1 MSQTRRKGIEI
12 LRDEISDISRVVNTH
27 SENITRRLERVKDMV
42 AKYCAGKG
50 DTVAPAS
57 SAPSA
62 SPASTSTSAS
72 SASASQPFSL
82 SEQSPIPTPT
92 VLGSRLNT
100 IPEETNANLSEEITP
115 LANARTAV
123 TKLRSKGPVSWD
135 SFRSKV
141 GEGTNL
147 KTGKGNTLR
156 QISSLWTQ
164 AKNGKSAS
172 EIEKYL
178 KNELRIEPSLAAA
191 KAPELEAI
199 ARNVIQKKGAI
210 QKKGT
215 TRKSLAVAAPNAGAA
230 ASNAAVSSKKVT
242 RRKKVSTAAAA
253 APVPASES
261 NDEFWSRM
269 NKEATANNKRK
280 TEAALALPAASQR
293 VRNEAAA
300 MARAQA
306 LKATPLTNKV
316 SQTPFKSRPGV
327 QIPTLVPSRST
338 TTVINPSTGEEEEL
352 SL

>member
-50 DTVAPAS
+50 DTVAASAPSSTSAS
-57 SAPSA
+57 SAPSSSA
-62 SPASTSTSAS
+62 SSASTS

-92 VLGSRLNT
+92 VLGRRLYT
-100 IPEETNANLSEEITP
+100 IPEETNPNLMESEEVSAPSASAAAASAAAP
-115 LANARTAV
+115 LATM
-123 TKLRSKGPVSWD
+123 RSRGPVSWD

-147 KTGKGNTLR
+147 KTGKSNTLSR
-156 QISSLWTQ
+156 ISSLWTQ

-172 EIEKYL
+172 EIEQYL
-178 KNELRIEPSLAAA
+178 KNELRIEPTLAAA
-191 KAPELEAI
+191 KAPELQAI
-199 ARNVIQKKGAI
+199 ARNAIEKQKQGA
-210 QKKGT
+210 
-215 TRKSLAVAAPNAGAA
+215 TRKSLASAPNSGSA
-230 ASNAAVSSKKVT
+230 ASNAVPSSKKVT
-242 RRKKVSTAAAA
+242 RRKTTPPLNVTAR
-253 APVPASES
+253 V
-261 NDEFWSRM
+261 N
-269 NKEATANNKRK
+269 
-280 TEAALALPAASQR
+280 AALANA
-293 VRNEAAA
+293 
-300 MARAQA
+300 ARANANANA

-316 SQTPFKSRPGV
+316 NQTPFKSRPGV

-338 TTVINPSTGEEEEL
+338 TTVTNPSTGEEEEL

>member
-57 SAPSA
+57 SAAAPSA
-62 SPASTSTSAS
+62 SAASAS

-100 IPEETNANLSEEITP
+100 IPEETNANLMESEEVSAPSASAAASAP
-115 LANARTAV
+115 L

-215 TRKSLAVAAPNAGAA
+215 TRKSLTASAPNAGAA

-253 APVPASES
+253 PASES